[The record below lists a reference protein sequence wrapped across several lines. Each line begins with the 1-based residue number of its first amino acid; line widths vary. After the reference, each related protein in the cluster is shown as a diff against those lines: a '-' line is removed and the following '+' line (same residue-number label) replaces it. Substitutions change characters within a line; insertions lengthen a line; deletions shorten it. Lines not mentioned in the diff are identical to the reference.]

1 MQIAIRRYEERD
13 AEEAARLWFESWRS
27 TGLAVAQ
34 RASQAAM
41 RARFAQELASG
52 WSAYVA
58 CDDNGSLVGFLALK
72 LDTGRLDQIFV
83 SPSAQGQGVGL
94 ALLDFAKQ
102 RMPEG
107 IWLRTAV
114 DNVRACRFYEQSGFK
129 LGETSTHPTLGHR
142 TVIYRWP

>member
-13 AEEAARLWFESWRS
+13 AEEATRLWFESWRS

-34 RASQAAM
+34 RASEAAM

-58 CDDNGSLVGFLALK
+58 CDDSGSLVGFLALK
-72 LDTGRLDQIFV
+72 LDTGCLDQIFV

-94 ALLDFAKQ
+94 ALLDFAKY

-114 DNVRACRFYEQSGFK
+114 DNVRACRFYERSGFK
-129 LGETSTHPTLGHR
+129 PGETNTHPTLGHR
-142 TVIYRWP
+142 TIIYRWP